1 MAITLVFTGTVTSF
15 NNVNT
20 KAAGSGI
27 DFTHLANALPINSA
41 SDGSISICVTNKT
54 TNEQTPILQ
63 LAKQA
68 SNSVDLPVGNYSIY
82 VTSLTRSSA
91 DGHIWNPCTEHNPEY
106 VDWIVWL
113 YDTEVKDNQRTIF
126 NFTGTGSIEDPRL
139 DPNYPNLTPFTRK
152 DDYQSSGL
160 ISIGFG
166 GYFVDENGTRH
177 NSPLSALNKVCIDRG
192 SDLDAELVD
201 LVQDGFNNLALF
213 KDIGIPN
220 GGIRFFPPLI
230 DGTCGTQDIWTTP
243 FTQFVEPVFGPTEN
257 FTIRFADNPKITG
270 FSANITFTGITPQTS
285 SSSSSS
291 SSIPLSKA
299 SNVVYGYM
307 TPQSSSSVSSALSS
321 ISSSSLGS
329 VSSSSVSSASLISS
343 VSSSLT
349 VAVVYLEVPVSGKGI
364 TIRTDPIN

>member
-1 MAITLVFTGTVTSF
+1 LAITLVFTGTVTSF

-160 ISIGFG
+160 ISISFG

-177 NSPLSALNKVCIDRG
+177 NSPLSAL
-192 SDLDAELVD
+192 
-201 LVQDGFNNLALF
+201 
-213 KDIGIPN
+213 
-220 GGIRFFPPLI
+220 
-230 DGTCGTQDIWTTP
+230 
-243 FTQFVEPVFGPTEN
+243 EPVLN
-257 FTIRFADNPKITG
+257 LSLNP
-270 FSANITFTGITPQTS
+270 F
-285 SSSSSS
+285 
-291 SSIPLSKA
+291 
-299 SNVVYGYM
+299 
-307 TPQSSSSVSSALSS
+307 
-321 ISSSSLGS
+321 
-329 VSSSSVSSASLISS
+329 
-343 VSSSLT
+343 
-349 VAVVYLEVPVSGKGI
+349 
-364 TIRTDPIN
+364 